1 NFCSAASNSFL
12 PKAGFSS
19 FEWIIS
25 FWALIESSI
34 FLSAELNS
42 NSLEWFN
49 FDVNE
54 YLKLNHSNE
63 LEWFNFRYSL
73 TSKL

>member
-1 NFCSAASNSFL
+1 M

-49 FDVNE
+49 F
-54 YLKLNHSNE
+54 
-63 LEWFNFRYSL
+63 RYSL